1 MYLLSFYMKA
11 NRQDKI
17 YRQKEYRKKQ
27 KREKKLPSK
36 NSNLDCEALCSDC
49 TKSEAGVWSSSIL
62 LDKKVSLGV
71 FYIVLKR
78 LLEKK
83 VNCFCERL

>member
-1 MYLLSFYMKA
+1 MYLLSSYMKA

-49 TKSEAGVWSSSIL
+49 TKSEAGVWSSCMPKDIGSTKHQGENEGLRNTRIRR
-62 LDKKVSLGV
+62 DEEVP
-71 FYIVLKR
+71 
-78 LLEKK
+78 
-83 VNCFCERL
+83 